1 MAPRS
6 LGLWGETHPRRC
18 VMRSLTAYAVL
29 YLFYALAA
37 YVLSQM
43 LMARLSQVVWQVYSW

>member
-1 MAPRS
+1 
-6 LGLWGETHPRRC
+6 
-18 VMRSLTAYAVL
+18 MRSLTAYAVL